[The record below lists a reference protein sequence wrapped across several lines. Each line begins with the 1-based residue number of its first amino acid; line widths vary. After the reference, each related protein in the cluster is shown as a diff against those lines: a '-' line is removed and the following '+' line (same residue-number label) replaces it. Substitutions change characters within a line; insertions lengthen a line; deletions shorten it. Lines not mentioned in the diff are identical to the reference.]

1 MLSHDFLLPSAV
13 SLALFSSV
21 LVIGMAASLY
31 WYKDTADWH
40 VRLSQLAVVF
50 SLVILGTTSTEV
62 DTSA

>member
-1 MLSHDFLLPSAV
+1 M

-40 VRLSQLAVVF
+40 VRISQLAVVF